1 MKLEQVLTHWNA
13 IFFQPVYRS
22 NIYRSVCLFLYIK
35 LQLELYPSPP
45 TPAEFVNE
53 AFYL

>member
-1 MKLEQVLTHWNA
+1 MKLEEVLTHWNA
-13 IFFQPVYRS
+13 ILFQLVYRC

-35 LQLELYPSPP
+35 LQLELYTPP
-45 TPAEFVNE
+45 TAEFANE